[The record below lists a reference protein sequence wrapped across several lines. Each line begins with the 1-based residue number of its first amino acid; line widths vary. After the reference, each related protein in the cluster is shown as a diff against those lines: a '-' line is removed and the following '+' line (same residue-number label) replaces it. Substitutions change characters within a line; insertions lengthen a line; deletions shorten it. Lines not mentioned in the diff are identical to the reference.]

1 MVNYP
6 SLVPST
12 KSFDHQLNMANSYV
26 SEDQSTHPRQL
37 HQFPRHKKQANQSSL
52 LKMPPCEGSHLA
64 ALDILIL
71 IAVLGSCGF
80 LVFPYVK
87 LFYHGI
93 AQFGTL
99 TVLTVRS
106 EVVQAPMVYA
116 FLGLSFLFAA
126 TAVWGIFFCTGKKCH
141 NPNCRGLR
149 KAAEFDIQLETE
161 ECIKSSSTKSDEA
174 KGLFELGE
182 GYHRE
187 LEAELKKV
195 APPNGRAVLIFRARC
210 GCAVAKLQVWG
221 PKKLK
226 QIKK

>member
-1 MVNYP
+1 MVYYRSP
-6 SLVPST
+6 VPST
-12 KSFDHQLNMANSYV
+12 KSFDHQLKMANSYV
-26 SEDQSTHPRQL
+26 PDDQSTHPRQP
-37 HQFPRHKKQANQSSL
+37 HQFQRHKKQANQSSL
-52 LKMPPCEGSHLA
+52 LKMSPCEGSHLA
-64 ALDILIL
+64 ALDIFIL

-87 LFYHGI
+87 LFCLGI
-93 AQFGTL
+93 AQFGTI

-126 TAVWGIFFCTGKKCH
+126 TAIWGIFFCTGKKCD

-161 ECIKSSSTKSDEA
+161 ECTKNSSSKTDEA

-182 GYHRE
+182 GHHRE
-187 LEAELKKV
+187 LEAELKKM
-195 APPNGRAVLIFRARC
+195 APPNGRAVLVFRARC
-210 GCAVAKLQVWG
+210 GCAVGKLQVWG

-226 QIKK
+226 KIKK